1 MSLAALSSAFAP
13 NSIAV
18 GVVVDS
24 REAAI
29 VGAGELLV
37 ASGRTTAGYTAE
49 MLAVLNELGPYFVI
63 APGIAIAHAR
73 PSESVLSAGLSLAV
87 LAMPV
92 EFGSDHTGAAA
103 VHALID
109 ARQIGPPSERQKL
122 GGARPVGG
130 VAVQRVR
137 EHVHGRARRQRGV
150 ATLRPAGARAQA
162 DRGRQSGRPC

>member
-29 VGAGELLV
+29 VGSGELLV

-87 LAMPV
+87 LAKPV
-92 EFGSDHTGAAA
+92 EFGSDHNDPVRMVFGLCAKDHDGHIEVLSGLAEM
-103 VHALID
+103 LSDD
-109 ARQIGPPSERQKL
+109 AQVNFLLNASD
-122 GGARPVGG
+122 A
-130 VAVQRVR
+130 
-137 EHVHGRARRQRGV
+137 GRIHEYLA
-150 ATLRPAGARAQA
+150 
-162 DRGRQSGRPC
+162 SGL

>member
-87 LAMPV
+87 LAKPV
-92 EFGSDHTGAAA
+92 EFGSDHNDPVRLVFGLCAKDHDGHIEVLAGLAEVLSDEAMVNFLLNAPDAARIHDFLA
-103 VHALID
+103 
-109 ARQIGPPSERQKL
+109 
-122 GGARPVGG
+122 
-130 VAVQRVR
+130 
-137 EHVHGRARRQRGV
+137 
-150 ATLRPAGARAQA
+150 
-162 DRGRQSGRPC
+162 SGL

>member
-29 VGAGELLV
+29 VAVGGLLE
-37 ASGRTTAGYTAE
+37 ASGRTTTGYAGE
-49 MLAVLNELGPYFVI
+49 MLAVLDELGPYFVI

-87 LAMPV
+87 LAEPV
-92 EFGSDHTGAAA
+92 EFGSDHNDPVRLVFGLCAKDHDGHIEVLAGLA
-103 VHALID
+103 EVLSDDSQVKFLLNAPD
-109 ARQIGPPSERQKL
+109 ASRIHEYL
-122 GGARPVGG
+122 A
-130 VAVQRVR
+130 
-137 EHVHGRARRQRGV
+137 
-150 ATLRPAGARAQA
+150 
-162 DRGRQSGRPC
+162 SGL

>member
-29 VGAGELLV
+29 VAVGGLLE
-37 ASGRTTAGYTAE
+37 ASGRTTTGYKGE
-49 MLAVLNELGPYFVI
+49 MLAVLDELGPYFVI

-87 LAMPV
+87 LAKPV
-92 EFGSDHTGAAA
+92 EFGSDHNDPVRLVFGLCAKDHDGHIEVLAGLA
-103 VHALID
+103 EVLSDDSQINFLLNAPDASRIHDFLAL
-109 ARQIGPPSERQKL
+109 GL
-122 GGARPVGG
+122 
-130 VAVQRVR
+130 
-137 EHVHGRARRQRGV
+137 
-150 ATLRPAGARAQA
+150 
-162 DRGRQSGRPC
+162 